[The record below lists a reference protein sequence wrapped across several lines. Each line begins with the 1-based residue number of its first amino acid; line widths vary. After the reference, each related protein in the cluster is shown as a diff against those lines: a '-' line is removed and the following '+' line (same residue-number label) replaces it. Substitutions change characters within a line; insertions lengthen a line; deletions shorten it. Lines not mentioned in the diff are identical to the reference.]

1 MSNFPPLRAN
11 KTVTVRSGHLSYA
24 ATIQS
29 GNHILV
35 SDEPVEYGGSDQG
48 PDPEKLL
55 LGSLGACTAIT
66 IKMYA
71 ERKAWPLE
79 KVWVNL
85 RMDKNTTDNYL
96 TTTIHR
102 DITLHG
108 SLSEEQ
114 RQKLLAIA
122 NRCPLHRILTSAIVI
137 ETNLDT

>member
-1 MSNFPPLRAN
+1 MSNSPLPTTR
-11 KTVTVRSGHLSYA
+11 KTVTVRTGHLAYA
-24 ATIQS
+24 AIIQS

-35 SDEPVEYGGSDQG
+35 SDEPVEQGGSDQG

-66 IKMYA
+66 VKMYA
-71 ERKAWPLE
+71 ERKSWPLE
-79 KVWVNL
+79 GVWVNL
-85 RMDKNTTDNYL
+85 RMDKNTTDNHL

-108 SLSEEQ
+108 NLSEEQ

-122 NRCPLHRILTSAIVI
+122 NNCPLHRILTSTIVI
-137 ETNLDT
+137 ETKLDT

>member
-1 MSNFPPLRAN
+1 MSNFPPTATN
-11 KTVTVRSGHLSYA
+11 KIVTVRTGHLAYA

-35 SDEPVEYGGSDQG
+35 SDEPVEQGGSDQG

-66 IKMYA
+66 LKMYA

-79 KVWVNL
+79 RVWVNL
-85 RMDKNTTDNYL
+85 RMDKNTTDNL

-108 SLSEEQ
+108 NLSEEQ
-114 RQKLLAIA
+114 RQKLLDIA
-122 NRCPLHRILTSAIVI
+122 NNCPVHRILASTIVI